1 MYLSPSSLI
10 LFRVCLHSNLLKLNR
25 RQRATILLLAL
36 TLLGAGTHL
45 SVKAIERTAVP
56 AQQSVKEAKR
66 LVEQIKTTRDL
77 MVAFYERLQTGEGRT
92 AALSA
97 VQLEMLRSND
107 QTQTG
112 DSRGIRHGTASKK
125 DRSHPFFWASFIQSG
140 DWRSMSAKKTLTQ
153 PYPRYGQEHLQRAH
167 KW

>member
-56 AQQSVKEAKR
+56 AQQSVEEAKR
-66 LVEQIKTTRDL
+66 LVEQINKLRAAEKYAEAIPL
-77 MVAFYERLQTGEGRT
+77 AERLI
-92 AALSA
+92 
-97 VQLEMLRSND
+97 EMVE
-107 QTQTG
+107 
-112 DSRGIRHGTASKK
+112 KE
-125 DRSHPFFWASFIQSG
+125 SG
-140 DWRSMSAKKTLTQ
+140 
-153 PYPRYGQEHLQRAH
+153 PEHVVVAH
-167 KW
+167 